1 MDRVL
6 IVDDDR
12 DLRRIVKDVLQ
23 DEGFSVAEAEDG
35 FAAIKEF
42 SRQRPDAVLMDLNMP
57 RINGIETMKEIRKID
72 PSVPV
77 IMVTAFGDVP
87 TAVEA
92 IKNGAYD
99 FTLKPPEFERLII
112 TIKKAVEIRRL
123 GLKMIRLDRQLES
136 SFEEKL
142 GRSVNIKKAIQQIQ
156 QVAMTDIS
164 VIIEGETGTGK
175 SVVAGLIH
183 NLSKRASR
191 PFVHVDIGL
200 IPDQLVESELFGY
213 KRGAFTGADRARTGY
228 FENANGGTIFLD
240 ELENMSSN
248 VQMKLLSVIERKVVY
263 PLGSARPMDINVR
276 VLSATN
282 ANIRENVSRKQFRE
296 DLFYRLGEFI
306 ITLPPLRE
314 RQEDIPFFANKFLLE
329 LCPELNKQIGLI
341 SQDAVD
347 GLMQHDWPGNLREL
361 KNVIRR
367 AVLLSRNDTIGRDDI
382 EIICRDDRTAT
393 SLPVFTKLKDAMKD
407 AEQRLITEV
416 LKSTGFNKSKTAEL
430 LDTSYTNL
438 LSKIKEYRIKVP
450 EKPEL

>member
-6 IVDDDR
+6 IVDDDI
-12 DLRRIVKDVLQ
+12 DLRRIIRDVLQ
-23 DEGFSVAEAEDG
+23 DEGFSAAVAEDG

-42 SRQRPDAVLMDLNMP
+42 SGNRPDAVLMDLNMP
-57 RINGIETMKEIRKID
+57 GMDGIETMKELRKID
-72 PSVPV
+72 MTVP
-77 IMVTAFGDVP
+77 IILVTAFGDVP

-92 IKNGAYD
+92 IRCGAYD

-112 TIKKAVEIRRL
+112 TIKKAVERRRL
-123 GLKMIRLDRQLES
+123 GIEMLKLDRQLES

-156 QVAMTDIS
+156 QISMTDIS

-175 SVVAGLIH
+175 SVVAVLIH
-183 NLSKRASR
+183 NMSKRARR

-213 KRGAFTGADRARTGY
+213 KKGAFTGADRDRTGY

-240 ELENMSSN
+240 ELENMSPN

-263 PLGSARPMDINVR
+263 PLGSSRPLDINVR
-276 VLSATN
+276 VISATN
-282 ANIRENVSRKQFRE
+282 ANIRDNIVRKQFRE

-314 RQEDIPFFANKFLLE
+314 RPEDIPFFANKFLLE
-329 LCPELNKQIGLI
+329 SCSELNKQIGLI

-347 GLMQHDWPGNLREL
+347 VLMRHDWPGNLREL

-367 AVLLSRNDTIGRDDI
+367 AVLLARSDTIGRDDI
-382 EIICRDDRTAT
+382 EIICKDDKAAH
-393 SLPVFTKLKDAMKD
+393 SLPVSSRLKDVMKE
-407 AEQRLITEV
+407 AEQRQISEV
-416 LKSTGFNKSKTAEL
+416 LRSTGFNKSKTAEL

-438 LSKIKEYRIKVP
+438 LSKIKEYGIKIP
-450 EKPEL
+450 ERTD